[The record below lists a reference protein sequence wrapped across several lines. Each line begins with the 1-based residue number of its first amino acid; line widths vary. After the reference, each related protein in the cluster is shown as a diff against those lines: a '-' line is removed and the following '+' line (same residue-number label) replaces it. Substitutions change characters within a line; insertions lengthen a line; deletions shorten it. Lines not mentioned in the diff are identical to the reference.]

1 MEYERMEKGQKP
13 SWAAMKYG
21 CCASVDVVDEGRAA
35 LRANGESDMQICYEQ
50 PQSIPQPRAEPQ
62 YARPSTSQSM
72 SRHVSQWVSSSRD
85 FATRASSR
93 ASIST
98 LTRPRRSQSR
108 PSIGRPTDFRHF
120 DGVDGIQS
128 MVNDAPMPIRRRR
141 SFRPLELSIYLPDG
155 CGRLSPLPDFEEL
168 EVPAQALVRVRD
180 SRTDSLSSNPSTSS
194 YLIQRKAVGSGS
206 RRSSLQSQ
214 KSASTS
220 TQERR
225 LSGTTMATMA
235 TPTLP
240 FLPEEPKSSAESYI
254 DRPTIQRS
262 RTSGTL
268 SPARVLSR
276 LPSPS
281 RSRAN
286 TAPSRPGSLRRARTD
301 VDEAIRELNTI
312 VEERRASAYRSQTQ
326 SPALISR
333 PPMSPS
339 HHVPYIAPS
348 MRMHVRSETLS
359 DIGSAFSAPLSLKP
373 LPNPPTADYT
383 PAKRAT
389 MGLTLAPPVARS
401 YTGPLTSNPIT
412 PPAPH
417 TPTTPISRLGAWIK
431 RSTTSL
437 TPSSR
442 PTTPKT
448 ADSSFYKCEP
458 NPLPLPQQPASSRPS
473 TAGSRTII
481 TSSHARQDSND
492 SNATATVT
500 LFSSSSYPS
509 TRSASPTSTSTNHS
523 TTNTTTT
530 TTSSPPRK
538 SKRVPAPLNLA
549 IEKEIAIETA
559 LASARS
565 TRSFMNAKPP
575 LSPNVGLLRGMEI
588 SARDVGV
595 HGERRS
601 GMGLVPSP
609 GAVGV
614 AF

>member
-1 MEYERMEKGQKP
+1 M
-13 SWAAMKYG
+13 
-21 CCASVDVVDEGRAA
+21 
-35 LRANGESDMQICYEQ
+35 
-50 PQSIPQPRAEPQ
+50 
-62 YARPSTSQSM
+62 T
-72 SRHVSQWVSSSRD
+72 RHVSQWVSSSRD

-98 LTRPRRSQSR
+98 LTRPRRSHSR

-180 SRTDSLSSNPSTSS
+180 SRTDSLSSNPSTSTSNSTS
-194 YLIQRKAVGSGS
+194 YLIQRKAVGSGAAS

-214 KSASTS
+214 KSASTA

-240 FLPEEPKSSAESYI
+240 LLPEEPPKCSSESFV
-254 DRPTIQRS
+254 DRPSIQRS
-262 RTSGTL
+262 RTSTSGTM

-281 RSRAN
+281 RSRAS
-286 TAPSRPGSLRRARTD
+286 TAPSRPGSLRRAKTD
-301 VDEAIRELNTI
+301 VDDAIRELNTI

-333 PPMSPS
+333 PPPSPS

-359 DIGSAFSAPLSLKP
+359 DIGSAFSAPLSSKP
-373 LPNPPTADYT
+373 LPNPPTAEKNT
-383 PAKRAT
+383 PARRAT
-389 MGLTLAPPVARS
+389 MGLTLSPPVAVARP
-401 YTGPLTSNPIT
+401 YTAGPLTSNPIT

-431 RSTTSL
+431 RSTTSI
-437 TPSSR
+437 TSASR

-448 ADSSFYKCEP
+448 ADSQFYKCEP
-458 NPLPLPQQPASSRPS
+458 TTAPLPPVSTSSSRPS
-473 TAGSRTII
+473 TAIANN
-481 TSSHARQDSND
+481 HARQDSQE
-492 SNATATVT
+492 SNGTATVT
-500 LFSSSSYPS
+500 LFSSSSSSS
-509 TRSASPTSTSTNHS
+509 TRSASPTPTSISSLT
-523 TTNTTTT
+523 TFTNTT
-530 TTSSPPRK
+530 SFPSPPRK
-538 SKRVPAPLNLA
+538 SAARRQHVPAPLNLA
-549 IEKEIAIETA
+549 KEKEIAIETA

-565 TRSFMNAKPP
+565 TRSVMNAKPP
-575 LSPNVGLLRGMEI
+575 MSPNLGLLRGMEI
-588 SARDVGV
+588 VARDVGV
-595 HGERRS
+595 NGRGAWDLCRVR
-601 GMGLVPSP
+601 GRLVWL
-609 GAVGV
+609 
-614 AF
+614 FR

>member
-1 MEYERMEKGQKP
+1 MAYERTEKEQRS
-13 SWAAMKYG
+13 SWVAMQYG
-21 CCASVDVVDEGRAA
+21 CCASKGDVDEGRAA
-35 LRANGESDMQICYEQ
+35 LRATGESDMRICFEQ
-50 PQSIPQPRAEPQ
+50 PQCIPQPRAEPQ
-62 YARPSTSQSM
+62 YTRPPTSQSM
-72 SRHVSQWVSSSRD
+72 GRHVSQWVSSSRD

-98 LTRPRRSQSR
+98 VTRPRRSQSR
-108 PSIGRPTDFRHF
+108 PSISHPTDFRRF

-128 MVNDAPMPIRRRR
+128 MVDDAPMPVRRRR

-155 CGRLSPLPDFEEL
+155 CGRLSPLPDFEEI

-180 SRTDSLSSNPSTSS
+180 SRTDSLSSNPSSSS

-206 RRSSLQSQ
+206 RRSSVQSQ
-214 KSASTS
+214 LSTSTS

-240 FLPEEPKSSAESYI
+240 LLAEEPKSSAGSFN
-254 DRPTIQRS
+254 DRPMIQRS

-268 SPARVLSR
+268 SPARVISR

-281 RSRAN
+281 RNRAN
-286 TAPSRPGSLRRARTD
+286 TAPSRPGSLRRTRTD
-301 VDEAIRELNTI
+301 VDDAIRELNTI

-326 SPALISR
+326 SPSLVN
-333 PPMSPS
+333 PPPTSSS

-359 DIGSAFSAPLSLKP
+359 DIGSAFSAPLGKP
-373 LPNPPTADYT
+373 LPHLPMTENA
-383 PAKRAT
+383 PARRAT
-389 MGLTLAPPVARS
+389 MGLTLAPPTRS

-431 RSTTSL
+431 RSTSTIKSA
-437 TPSSR
+437 SR
-442 PTTPKT
+442 PATPKT
-448 ADSSFYKCEP
+448 AESFYQYEP
-458 NPLPLPQQPASSRPS
+458 ALPTTASRPS
-473 TAGSRTII
+473 TAGSRTI
-481 TSSHARQDSND
+481 THTRQESQESNG
-492 SNATATVT
+492 TATVT
-500 LFSSSSYPS
+500 LFSSYTSS
-509 TRSASPTSTSTNHS
+509 TRSTSPSSDKN
-523 TTNTTTT
+523 N
-530 TTSSPPRK
+530 SPPHK
-538 SKRVPAPLNLA
+538 AKRVPAPLNLA
-549 IEKEIAIETA
+549 KEKEIAIEAA

-565 TRSFMNAKPP
+565 TRSVMNAKPP
-575 LSPNVGLLRGMEI
+575 MSPNFALLRGMEI

-595 HGERRS
+595 NGERRS
-601 GMGLVPSP
+601 ALLAPSP
-609 GAVGV
+609 SAVGM